1 VQYRDSSHNLRQ
13 IGRLFSA
20 MWRSGTAKPRPAELD
35 LLGACD
41 RLLVLVPGAGR
52 RREALEHERESVTAA
67 LDKVYGDRASSLDPA
82 LARLQ
87 AATLPK
93 DEW

>member
-1 VQYRDSSHNLRQ
+1 MKTAISIPD
-13 IGRLFSA
+13 RLFERAESFA
-20 MWRSGTAKPRPAELD
+20 RQLGVSRSKLYAVAIESFLK
-35 LLGACD
+35 
-41 RLLVLVPGAGR
+41 
-52 RREALEHERESVTAA
+52 EHERESVTAA

-87 AATLPK
+87 AATLPR